1 MSAILQHPEQK
12 VVLDNISWSLYED
25 LLAAQRDRRA
35 PRVTYDR
42 GQLEIE
48 SPSAEHEQI
57 TEAVGLL
64 VHIVAEE
71 SGVNV
76 KSFGSTTFRREDIDR
91 GFEPDVCFYV
101 SSLSRVLGKAFLDLK
116 FDPAPDLV
124 IEVDIFSSSLD
135 RLSIMARMGIAEV
148 WRYEGGRWWILGLN
162 RSQYEE
168 RHQSAV
174 LPALTAEAI
183 ARFAEMS
190 RTLEPLDWVREVR
203 EFVRKHR
210 VQTP

>member
-1 MSAILQHPEQK
+1 
-12 VVLDNISWSLYED
+12 
-25 LLAAQRDRRA
+25 
-35 PRVTYDR
+35 
-42 GQLEIE
+42 
-48 SPSAEHEQI
+48 
-57 TEAVGLL
+57 
-64 VHIVAEE
+64 
-71 SGVNV
+71 
-76 KSFGSTTFRREDIDR
+76 
-91 GFEPDVCFYV
+91 
-101 SSLSRVLGKAFLDLK
+101 VLGKAFLDLK